1 MSKENA
7 KQNQRVEEVVS
18 SSPEERP
25 VLTEIVTILDRS
37 GSMAGLESDTIG
49 GYNGFLEEQ
58 RKLEGEAIL
67 TTVLFDN
74 QYELLHDRVDIQE
87 VTLLTKGD
95 YFVRGSTALLD
106 AIGYSIQKI
115 VHAHRLLP
123 DERKPKKTIFMI
135 ITDGHEN
142 ASRDYRYDEIQR
154 MIQKERDIYG
164 WEFIFMGANIDAV
177 AAARDIGIHPDRSV
191 RYQAD
196 AYGTGMNFKAM
207 NMINNMVRK
216 SKKISPD
223 WSDEIRAYQE
233 QEEKDSDPQ
242 GTPGTKKPRK

>member
-1 MSKENA
+1 MSKEKA
-7 KQNQRVEEVVS
+7 KQNAIVEEPVTPS
-18 SSPEERP
+18 HEERP

-37 GSMAGLESDTIG
+37 GSMAGLETDTIG

-58 RKLEGEAIL
+58 QKMEGEAIL

-74 QYELLHDRVDIQE
+74 RYELLHDRVDIQE
-87 VTLLTKGD
+87 AALLTKGD

-106 AIGYSIQKI
+106 AIGNSIQKI

-123 DERKPKKTIFMI
+123 DERKPQKTIFMI

-177 AAARDIGIHPDRSV
+177 AAARDIGIRPDRSV
-191 RYQAD
+191 RYRSD
-196 AYGTGMNFKAM
+196 AHGTGRNFDAMSRVNANLRMNR
-207 NMINNMVRK
+207 I
-216 SKKISPD
+216 ISPE

-233 QEEKDSDPQ
+233 QEEKDMDPQ